1 MDDLLN
7 KGYGIASGMKLFI
20 IANIFESIYWR
31 SFSPYLIS
39 VPEEVDFEGIFP
51 SLVYNLFSSG
61 SFSTSI
67 SHVFKRR
74 NLYNYGNICA
84 TFAIP
89 YCFLLIRGFWK
100 TIKIPSKTLIGGFI
114 NYKISLFYCSNTLII
129 LSSSFV
135 IHFYLVLQFLHSY
148 LMQFF
153 IFRTLGTWKENEIG
167 VIVPTTG
174 ILYGITPPNTQFE
187 FVKDPIHSILF
198 VFYAISV
205 SGLVARLLV
214 NLSGKSVFDVCTAL
228 REKDYSLGNS
238 TEDEEPVIDQLSKN
252 IPLAATLQGVLMS
265 TLIII
270 GDLTSVIG
278 NGTGILLTIEA
289 LCEFYSYPDLNF
301 KE

>member
-1 MDDLLN
+1 
-7 KGYGIASGMKLFI
+7 
-20 IANIFESIYWR
+20 
-31 SFSPYLIS
+31 
-39 VPEEVDFEGIFP
+39 
-51 SLVYNLFSSG
+51 
-61 SFSTSI
+61 
-67 SHVFKRR
+67 
-74 NLYNYGNICA
+74 
-84 TFAIP
+84 
-89 YCFLLIRGFWK
+89 
-100 TIKIPSKTLIGGFI
+100 
-114 NYKISLFYCSNTLII
+114 
-129 LSSSFV
+129 
-135 IHFYLVLQFLHSY
+135 
-148 LMQFF
+148 MQFF

-265 TLIII
+265 TLRII